1 MVELLESSAERVVL
15 LSGPVASGKTT
26 LSRLLADRFGFCIV
40 STRELLGEG
49 PQDRL
54 SLQAAGA
61 SRDDGSAGRWVRD
74 GLVQL
79 QGQWSDEIY
88 FVVDSVRTLD
98 QIRWVRKTF
107 GASVEHVHL
116 TAHLDVLAGRY
127 SSRSEGFEYAEIRND
142 PVERSVGVLVSYADL
157 VIHTGGLGPE
167 SVLGLVADHLGLTSD
182 TPFLAGS

>member
-1 MVELLESSAERVVL
+1 MVELLESSVERVVL

-26 LSRLLADRFGFCIV
+26 LSRLLADRFGFCVV
-40 STRELLGEG
+40 STRDLLGEG
-49 PQDRL
+49 VQDRL

-98 QIRWVRKTF
+98 QIRWIRKTF

-116 TAHLDVLAGRY
+116 KASLEVLSNRYDV
-127 SSRSEGFEYAEIRND
+127 RSEGYRYEEVRYD
-142 PVERSVGVLVSYADL
+142 PVEQTVWVLGESANVVIDTSYL
-157 VIHTGGLGPE
+157 CPE
-167 SVLGLVADHLGLTSD
+167 SVLLQVVNHLSL
-182 TPFLAGS
+182 PA